1 MKYIIY
7 KSDDGQY
14 YYTIVSGNG
23 KVMVVSETMRNK
35 RSCEKAIKTIQTK
48 AAHGKVLYA
57 G

>member
-7 KSDDGQY
+7 KSEDGQY
-14 YYTIVSGNG
+14 YYSIVSGNG
-23 KVMVVSETMRNK
+23 KVMMVSETMRNK

-57 G
+57 E